1 MTNSQVKRFKA
12 CVKCG
17 KSIPKDI
24 RKKMYHLVKRQLKI
38 GEGMCERIY
47 SILIDYCMIDC
58 EEFLLQD
65 VQGIFKELN
74 KDLYIKLFKN
84 RSIDAFWDSLGH
96 EGYKR
101 RIDFLNY
108 IIERM

>member
-1 MTNSQVKRFKA
+1 MTNSQVKRFKT
-12 CVKCG
+12 CIKCG

-38 GEGMCERIY
+38 GEGVCDRVY
-47 SILIDYCMIDC
+47 SILIDHCMINCD
-58 EEFLLQD
+58 EFFVRD
-65 VQGIFKELN
+65 VQRVFKEIN
-74 KDLYIKLFKN
+74 KRSYIGLFTD
-84 RSIDAFWDSLGH
+84 RSVGPYWDSFGS

-101 RIDFLNY
+101 RIDFLSY

>member
-12 CVKCG
+12 CIKCG

-38 GEGMCERIY
+38 GEGMCDRIY
-47 SILIDYCMIDC
+47 TILRSYCMIDHN
-58 EEFLLQD
+58 EILVRD
-65 VQGIFKELN
+65 VHIVFKEIN
-74 KDLYIKLFKN
+74 KDSYIGLFTD
-84 RSIDAFWDSLGH
+84 RDLGAYWDSLGP

-101 RIDFLNY
+101 RIDFLSY

>member
-12 CVKCG
+12 CIKCG

-38 GEGMCERIY
+38 GEGMCDRIY
-47 SILIDYCMIDC
+47 SILIDHCMINC
-58 EEFLLQD
+58 NEFLVRD
-65 VQGIFKELN
+65 VQRVFKEIN
-74 KDLYIKLFKN
+74 KDSYIGLFSD
-84 RSIDAFWDSLGH
+84 RDLGAYWDSLGP

-101 RIDFLNY
+101 RIDFLSY